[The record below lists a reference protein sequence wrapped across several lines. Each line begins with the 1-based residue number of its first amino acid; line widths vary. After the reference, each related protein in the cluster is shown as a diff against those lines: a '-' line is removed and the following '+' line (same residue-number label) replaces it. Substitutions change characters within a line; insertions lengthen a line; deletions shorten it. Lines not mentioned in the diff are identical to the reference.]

1 MAHFLEPSGRGPTK
15 VRAVSVRKLTA
26 NFGYSDSSPS
36 SSVHTNVRALMLV
49 LCRRARWASSPLI
62 RLRQHLVEALAAPPA
77 ATAALP
83 ARALH
88 PASSG
93 SSPQRSQVESREGS
107 QTVRLKA
114 QKADLGGCRKFSD
127 EIFETGF
134 QKQRLKLN
142 LESAFMFPE
151 KYREGRFWGTS

>member
-1 MAHFLEPSGRGPTK
+1 MWTLSWDSLG
-15 VRAVSVRKLTA
+15 
-26 NFGYSDSSPS
+26 FGDW
-36 SSVHTNVRALMLV
+36 AGLKFK
-49 LCRRARWASSPLI
+49 RRVMFF
-62 RLRQHLVEALAAPPA
+62 RLRDLISVFFGLQYCFVLACK
-77 ATAALP
+77 T
-83 ARALH
+83 
-88 PASSG
+88 
-93 SSPQRSQVESREGS
+93 EES

-114 QKADLGGCRKFSD
+114 QKVDLGGCRKFSD